1 VTGSDLVASLE
12 HVSVEYAVASGVV
25 HALQDISYDFAPG
38 TSTAIVGR
46 SGSGKSTL
54 ISVLALLRQP
64 NQGEVTVCGRKSSAL
79 ADHDL
84 SSLRG
89 EFVGTVFQSF
99 HLDPS
104 ASAAENVMLPWYFSG
119 GVSRASARRRAGE
132 VLDRMGIGELA
143 SRRTAEMSG
152 GQRQRVAIARALYPR
167 PRLLIADE
175 PTGNL
180 DEATAASIAEEL
192 FGLPADMGAAVVVVT
207 HDAQIAAM
215 ATDVLHITMGRLNTE
230 GEG

>member
-1 VTGSDLVASLE
+1 MTGAALVASLD
-12 HVSVEYAVASGVV
+12 HVSVDYTVANGVV
-25 HALQDISYDFAPG
+25 HALDDISCAFAAG

-64 NQGEVTVCGRKSSAL
+64 TAGEVTVCGRKSSAL

-89 EFVGTVFQSF
+89 RFVGTVFQSF
-99 HLDPS
+99 HLDP
-104 ASAAENVMLPWYFSG
+104 AATAAENVMLPWYFSG
-119 GVSRASARRRAGE
+119 GVSRSSAKHRVRE
-132 VLDRMGIGELA
+132 VLERMGIGELS
-143 SRRTAEMSG
+143 SRRAAEMSG
-152 GQRQRVAIARALYPR
+152 GQRQRVAIARALFPR
-167 PRLLIADE
+167 PQLLIADE

-192 FGLPADMGAAVVVVT
+192 FGLPADVGTAVVVVT
-207 HDAQIAAM
+207 HDPQIAAM
-215 ATDVLHITMGRLNTE
+215 ASDVLHIAKGRLNTE
-230 GEG
+230 VER

>member
-1 VTGSDLVASLE
+1 VTGAEPVASLE
-12 HVSVEYAVASGVV
+12 HVSVEYAVATGVV
-25 HALQDISYDFAPG
+25 HALQDVSYDFAPG

-99 HLDPS
+99 HLDPA
-104 ASAAENVMLPWYFSG
+104 ASAAENVMLPVRKHS
-119 GVSRASARRRAGE
+119 ASAPSGPTVPGRTRTDTRACSSAMPLGPRGGSGQHAKKRTNADKAYE
-132 VLDRMGIGELA
+132 I
-143 SRRTAEMSG
+143 SR
-152 GQRQRVAIARALYPR
+152 
-167 PRLLIADE
+167 
-175 PTGNL
+175 
-180 DEATAASIAEEL
+180 
-192 FGLPADMGAAVVVVT
+192 GA
-207 HDAQIAAM
+207 
-215 ATDVLHITMGRLNTE
+215 
-230 GEG
+230 